1 MSQTSGDLV
10 GVAHLPRLSIALD
23 ALQHATHA
31 AEPHP
36 DQVTDCQV
44 SAVMSSPDTGEA
56 ASAVPPPSP
65 ALLERLNPDQRSSFL
80 LVWARLPPHLR
91 EIVFH
96 LHDPGWT
103 PPAIEQLDDV
113 LCEFAD
119 VFSTSNTDFGSC
131 SLMPFSRSRSRRAV
145 LRSLPGPIA
154 QTLYWP
160 KKWTRPST
168 LSLIHI

>member
-36 DQVTDCQV
+36 GQFADCQV

-56 ASAVPPPSP
+56 ASPVAPPSL
-65 ALLERLNPDQRSSFL
+65 ALLERLNSDQRSSFL
-80 LVWARLPPHLR
+80 CVWARLPSHLR
-91 EIVFH
+91 EIAVD
-96 LHDPGWT
+96 LHDPRWT
-103 PPAIEQLDDV
+103 PPDIEHLGDV
-113 LCEFAD
+113 LCEF
-119 VFSTSNTDFGSC
+119 STSKTDFDYC
-131 SLMPFSRSRSRRAV
+131 SLMPFEISV
-145 LRSLPGPIA
+145 PED
-154 QTLYWP
+154 
-160 KKWTRPST
+160 

>member
-56 ASAVPPPSP
+56 ASAVTPPSP
-65 ALLERLNPDQRSSFL
+65 TLLERLNRDQRSSFL
-80 LVWARLPPHLR
+80 RVWARLPPHLR
-91 EIVFH
+91 EIAFD
-96 LHDPGWT
+96 LQDPGWT
-103 PPAIEQLDDV
+103 PPAIEQLGDV
-113 LCEFAD
+113 L
-119 VFSTSNTDFGSC
+119 
-131 SLMPFSRSRSRRAV
+131 
-145 LRSLPGPIA
+145 
-154 QTLYWP
+154 
-160 KKWTRPST
+160 
-168 LSLIHI
+168 